1 MPLGPMR
8 GGGVQQAAAYMS
20 LLFKTGVSSGHEHWG
35 VLCLQKAS
43 WAMSLGEVA
52 EGDRVET
59 GDGRSEV

>member
-1 MPLGPMR
+1 
-8 GGGVQQAAAYMS
+8 MS